1 MFRDCFNTANKV
13 KSYFLGDCVFL
24 EIRLINV
31 NLLLLNMIRNKYGME
46 ISNMKHLLYFV
57 NIAFKIIM
65 VTLLI
70 VTGWPLK

>member
-1 MFRDCFNTANKV
+1 
-13 KSYFLGDCVFL
+13 
-24 EIRLINV
+24 
-31 NLLLLNMIRNKYGME
+31 MIRNKYGME
-46 ISNMKHLLYFV
+46 ISNMKQLLYFV